1 MVSYYYR
8 RVYFTL
14 RDLEE
19 KTMTDIQIFIG
30 AATTLFAG
38 IVALM
43 KYLLNQKDAR
53 ITELETKNHEL
64 VERLL
69 KSRGKK

>member
-1 MVSYYYR
+1 MDNSV
-8 RVYFTL
+8 
-14 RDLEE
+14 
-19 KTMTDIQIFIG
+19 IIG
-30 AATTLFAG
+30 AAATLFTG
-38 IVALM
+38 LIALM

-53 ITELETKNHEL
+53 IKELEDKNTEL